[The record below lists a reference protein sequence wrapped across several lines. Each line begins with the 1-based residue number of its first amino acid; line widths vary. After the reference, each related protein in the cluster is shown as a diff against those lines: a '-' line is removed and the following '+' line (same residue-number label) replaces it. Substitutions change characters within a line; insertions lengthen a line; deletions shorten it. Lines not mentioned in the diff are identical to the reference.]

1 MSNSNEDSA
10 YVPDQLVDQLLKGYE
25 SLHIEIKHLDEQR
38 RELENKVSWS
48 KQQYLDALK
57 RFVPEHASQEF
68 RTFLDELDEA
78 GATQPEG
85 HVDWLQSLQSST
97 DPERRSR
104 AYSIQRAA
112 DAREKIRFRQKS
124 SDKGNAVHIWNG
136 RAADAFEASGMEM
149 ERDFTTPG
157 TPSRL
162 HCPFV
167 PPNKRDGY
175 FNLPSANGQPRGI
188 STPRSSMS
196 RTSGRRSKRSS
207 FHDPIRAEICGQ
219 GLTGPS
225 APPSVEG
232 SVPLC
237 PIRFLNQH
245 SPEEVAKY
253 FESHKH
259 EVPRS
264 HAVCVKRYQSN
275 EQSIR
280 QLDAKYGNLV
290 NMIQGLGQKHQPLL
304 PEVDDEA
311 VVDEDGEVVPES
323 RVQNWAKAVSVSLE
337 DNVDVPQSAPVDD
350 DRLSHFDRP
359 LKDVRVGESPSRPWG
374 ITVPER
380 YAAKGCAESTR
391 SDPTASPL
399 ETPMAPGPETST
411 KGKCPFDHKNMK
423 FDAAPPHPAI
433 HDQAPSQ
440 PPDQRQ
446 LPQQDGSHDQPPPPL
461 PQSSDPRPSFAQP
474 AVFAEDSIP
483 TKPGGVQMIFNGP
496 VFFGYGMEQALA
508 LLRQN
513 GLGSKQ

>member
-1 MSNSNEDSA
+1 MSNINEEPA
-10 YVPDQLVDQLLKGYE
+10 HAPELLVDQLLKGYE
-25 SLHIEIKHLDEQR
+25 SLMVEIKHLDEQR

-57 RFVPEHASQEF
+57 RFVPEQASQEF
-68 RTFLDELDEA
+68 RSFLDELDEA

-85 HVDWLQSLQSST
+85 HVDWLQSLQNST
-97 DPERRSR
+97 DPVLKSR
-104 AYSIQRAA
+104 AYSIQCAA

-124 SDKGNAVHIWNG
+124 SDCENAVHIWNG
-136 RAADAFEASGMEM
+136 RSADALESSGIEM

-157 TPSRL
+157 TPGRL
-162 HCPFV
+162 YCPFV
-167 PPNKRDGY
+167 PPNKRDGF
-175 FNLPSANGQPRGI
+175 FNLPSASGHPRGI
-188 STPRSSMS
+188 STPRSSIS

-207 FHDPIRAEICGQ
+207 FHDPIRAEMCGQ
-219 GLTGPS
+219 GLSGPS

-232 SVPLC
+232 SAPLC
-237 PIRFLNQH
+237 PIRFLKQH
-245 SPEEVAKY
+245 SPEEIAKY

-275 EQSIR
+275 EQSVR

-290 NMIQGLGQKHQPLL
+290 NMIQGLGEKHQPLL
-304 PEVDDEA
+304 PEVDDDA
-311 VVDEDGEVVPES
+311 IVDEDGEVVPES
-323 RVQNWAKAVSVSLE
+323 RVQNWAKAVSVSMD
-337 DNVDVPQSAPVDD
+337 DNVDQPQTAPMEDD

-380 YAAKGCAESTR
+380 YAAKSGVISTR

-399 ETPMAPGPETST
+399 ETPRAPEPDTPA

-423 FDAAPPHPAI
+423 FDAAP
-433 HDQAPSQ
+433 SQ
-440 PPDQRQ
+440 PAVRDQPAPQ
-446 LPQQDGSHDQPPPPL
+446 PASQAQVPQQDVPRAQPSPPP
-461 PQSSDPRPSFAQP
+461 QHEQKPSFSQP
-474 AVFAEDSIP
+474 AVFAEDSIS
-483 TKPGGVQMIFNGP
+483 TKAGGVQMIFNGP

-508 LLRQN
+508 LLQQ
-513 GLGSKQ
+513 GGMGSKQ

>member
-1 MSNSNEDSA
+1 MP
-10 YVPDQLVDQLLKGYE
+10 V
-25 SLHIEIKHLDEQR
+25 
-38 RELENKVSWS
+38 
-48 KQQYLDALK
+48 QYLDALK
-57 RFVPEHASQEF
+57 RFAPEQASQNF
-68 RTFLDELDEA
+68 RVFLDELDEA
-78 GATQPEG
+78 GATQPES
-85 HVDWLQSLQSST
+85 HVDWLQSLQNST
-97 DPERRSR
+97 DPDRKTR
-104 AYSIQRAA
+104 AYTIQRAS

-124 SDKGNAVHIWNG
+124 SSAENGVRIWNG
-136 RAADAFEASGMEM
+136 RAADDSGIEM

-157 TPSRL
+157 TPGRL
-162 HCPFV
+162 YCPFV
-167 PPNKRDGY
+167 PPNKRDSY
-175 FNLPSANGQPRGI
+175 FNLPSISGQPRGI

-207 FHDPIRAEICGQ
+207 FHDPIRAEMCGQ
-219 GLTGPS
+219 GLGGPS
-225 APPSVEG
+225 VPPSVEG

-275 EQSIR
+275 EASIR

-290 NMIQGLGQKHQPLL
+290 NMIQGLGEKHQPLL

-311 VVDEDGEVVPES
+311 VVDEEGQVQPES

-337 DNVDVPQSAPVDD
+337 NNVDDPQTAPVEDD

-380 YAAKGCAESTR
+380 YAAKSGAMSTR

-399 ETPMAPGPETST
+399 ETPMAPDPESPA

-423 FDAAPPHPAI
+423 FDTATPKAATRNEAI
-433 HDQAPSQ
+433 SQ
-440 PPDQRQ
+440 PQASTQ
-446 LPQQDGSHDQPPPPL
+446 SHPPTQPLSPL
-461 PQSSDPRPSFAQP
+461 PEQRPTITQP
-474 AVFAEDSIP
+474 TVFAEDPISS
-483 TKPGGVQMIFNGP
+483 KSGRVQMVFNGP
-496 VFFGYGMEQALA
+496 VFFGYGMEQAMA
-508 LLRQN
+508 LLQQGGFGN
-513 GLGSKQ
+513 KQA

>member
-1 MSNSNEDSA
+1 VLTA
-10 YVPDQLVDQLLKGYE
+10 
-25 SLHIEIKHLDEQR
+25 R
-38 RELENKVSWS
+38 
-48 KQQYLDALK
+48 QYLDALK
-57 RFVPEHASQEF
+57 RFTPDQASQDF

-85 HVDWLQSLQSST
+85 HVDWLQSLQNST
-97 DPERRSR
+97 DLDRKNRG
-104 AYSIQRAA
+104 YTIQRAA
-112 DAREKIRFRQKS
+112 DAREKIRSRQKS
-124 SDKGNAVHIWNG
+124 SDAGNGVRIWNG
-136 RAADAFEASGMEM
+136 RAADAVESGLEM

-157 TPSRL
+157 TPGRL
-162 HCPFV
+162 YCPFV
-167 PPNKRDGY
+167 PPNKREGY
-175 FNLPSANGQPRGI
+175 FNLPSVSGQPRGI

-207 FHDPIRAEICGQ
+207 FHDPIRAEMCGQ
-219 GLTGPS
+219 GVKDPS
-225 APPSVEG
+225 VPPSVDG
-232 SVPLC
+232 SAPLC

-253 FESHKH
+253 FETHKH

-275 EQSIR
+275 EASIR

-290 NMIQGLGQKHQPLL
+290 NMIQGLGEKHQPLL

-311 VVDEDGEVVPES
+311 VVDEDGEVQPQS

-337 DNVDVPQSAPVDD
+337 NNVDEPQTAPVDDDD

-380 YAAKGCAESTR
+380 YAAKSGVMSTR

-399 ETPMAPGPETST
+399 ETPMVPEPESPV
-411 KGKCPFDHKNMK
+411 KGKCPFDHKNME
-423 FDAAPPHPAI
+423 FDAAPPQPALGEEAI
-433 HDQAPSQ
+433 PQPQTQTRAPTQAPT
-440 PPDQRQ
+440 Q
-446 LPQQDGSHDQPPPPL
+446 LHPSPPPA
-461 PQSSDPRPSFAQP
+461 QERPPFTQP
-474 AVFAEDSIP
+474 TVFAEDSIP
-483 TKPGGVQMIFNGP
+483 SKPGGMQMVFNGP

-508 LLRQN
+508 LLQQSN
-513 GLGSKQ
+513 CGNKQ